1 MRDRK
6 FFYVLLL
13 TVVLGCA
20 VTLCTGFL
28 TGSLN
33 RLGQVTVTLAGG
45 ADRNGDSD
53 ASDAAGTEDEA
64 GGAQPQ
70 EDGLLRDAA
79 SDGNAAAYPGAGAG
93 DENEAAAD
101 EDGSGADAA
110 ASAAEEGV
118 EAAGKESVMM
128 IGFDASSAGA
138 DIKVGPGAESAGTN
152 IIVGPGAEATGAD
165 TKVGPGAEA
174 TGADTKAGPG
184 ASSAA
189 TNTKVGPGSESAGTN
204 IKVGPGGAAD
214 EGPAEPVTGTA
225 DTVSAAL
232 IAGETQL
239 QDEAAPLTENA
250 GADADGGASLDENP
264 YYIRLTELDAQI
276 RKNREEQSASN
287 TTGMG
292 GSSLANNT
300 VSNELKLWEGELNT
314 IYNEVLKQLDE
325 THTRELVTAER
336 QWMKNSDAA
345 AVEAAKNSA
354 GGSSESVEYMA
365 AKAEST
371 RARAYEL
378 VRLYAAVLTE

>member
-45 ADRNGDSD
+45 ADRNSD
-53 ASDAAGTEDEA
+53 ASDAAGTEDES

-70 EDGLLRDAA
+70 EGGLLRDAA
-79 SDGNAAAYPGAGAG
+79 GDGNAAAYPDAGAG
-93 DENEAAAD
+93 DEKKAADD

-110 ASAAEEGV
+110 SAAEEGV
-118 EAAGKESVMM
+118 ESAGKESVMM
-128 IGFDASSAGA
+128 IGPDASSDGLN
-138 DIKVGPGAESAGTN
+138 IKVGPGAESAGT
-152 IIVGPGAEATGAD
+152 D

-174 TGADTKAGPG
+174 D
-184 ASSAA
+184 
-189 TNTKVGPGSESAGTN
+189 
-204 IKVGPGGAAD
+204 D
-214 EGPAEPVTGTA
+214 GPAEPVTGTA

>member
-45 ADRNGDSD
+45 ADRNSD
-53 ASDAAGTEDEA
+53 ASDAAGTEDES

-70 EDGLLRDAA
+70 EGGLLRDAA
-79 SDGNAAAYPGAGAG
+79 GDGNAAAYPDAGAG
-93 DENEAAAD
+93 DEKKAADD

-110 ASAAEEGV
+110 SAAEEGV
-118 EAAGKESVMM
+118 ESAGKESVMM
-128 IGFDASSAGA
+128 IGPDASSDGLN
-138 DIKVGPGAESAGTN
+138 IKVGPGAESAGTDTK
-152 IIVGPGAEATGAD
+152 VGPGAESAGTDTKVGPGAESAGTD

-174 TGADTKAGPG
+174 D
-184 ASSAA
+184 
-189 TNTKVGPGSESAGTN
+189 
-204 IKVGPGGAAD
+204 D
-214 EGPAEPVTGTA
+214 GPAEPVTGTA